1 MVIARPSSLFVL
13 WLLLVAGT
21 VTLELARAQQTSDPS
36 QLSVDATALPKATP
50 RHPYKFQFQAHGGI
64 PPVAWT
70 LTSGSLPAGMKV
82 GNDGTLAGTPGS
94 VGDFRFTVS
103 VTDTSRPV
111 QTARREFVL
120 HVVPP
125 LLLEWKK
132 QAKVSGNRID
142 GSVQVSNGTEDDF
155 DLTFIVLAV
164 AENGRAVAI
173 GYQRF
178 PLKTGTTAFEIPF
191 GDTLPHGGYVVHVD
205 VVAEVASKDLIYRAR
220 LQTKDRL
227 VVVVGP

>member
-1 MVIARPSSLFVL
+1 MMTRTSIWGVLWFVL
-13 WLLLVAGT
+13 IAGT
-21 VTLELARAQQTSDPS
+21 VNLELARAQQASDPS
-36 QLSVDATALPKATP
+36 QLAVDAIDLPKATP
-50 RHPYKFQFQAHGGI
+50 HHPYRFQFQAHGGI
-64 PPVAWT
+64 PPLTWT
-70 LTSGSLPAGMKV
+70 LMAGSLPTGMKL
-82 GNDGTLAGTPGS
+82 GSDGTMAGTPGS
-94 VGDFRFTVS
+94 VGNFRFTVS
-103 VTDTSRPV
+103 VSDSSRPV

-125 LLLEWKK
+125 LLLEWKRE
-132 QAKVSGNRID
+132 AKVSGNRID

-178 PLKTGTTAFEIPF
+178 PLKTGTTGFEIPF
-191 GDTLPHGGYVVHVD
+191 GDTLPNGSYVVHLD
-205 VVAEVASKDLIYRAR
+205 VVAEVAAKDLIYRAR

-227 VVVVGP
+227 AVVVGP

>member
-1 MVIARPSSLFVL
+1 MLWFV
-13 WLLLVAGT
+13 LVAGT
-21 VTLELARAQQTSDPS
+21 LNLGMARAQQASDPS
-36 QLSVDATALPKATP
+36 QLAVDAIDLPKATP
-50 RHPYKFQFQAHGGI
+50 HHPYKFQFPVHGGI

-70 LTSGSLPAGMKV
+70 LAAGSLPTGMKL
-82 GNDGTLAGTPGS
+82 GSDGTLAGTPGS
-94 VGDFRFTVS
+94 VGNFRFTVS
-103 VTDTSRPV
+103 VSDSSRPV

-125 LLLEWKK
+125 LLLEWKRE
-132 QAKVSGNRID
+132 AKVSGNRID

-178 PLKTGTTAFEIPF
+178 PLKTGTTGFEIPF
-191 GDTLPHGGYVVHVD
+191 GDTLPNGSYVVHVD
-205 VVAEVASKDLIYRAR
+205 VVAEVAAKDLIYRAR

-227 VVVVGP
+227 AVVVGP